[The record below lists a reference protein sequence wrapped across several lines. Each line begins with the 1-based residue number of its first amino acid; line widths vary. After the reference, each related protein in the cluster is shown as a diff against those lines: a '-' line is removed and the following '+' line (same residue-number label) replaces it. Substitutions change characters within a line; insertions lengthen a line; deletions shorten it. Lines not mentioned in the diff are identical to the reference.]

1 MNKEEFAV
9 DEKTYENL
17 DGLKIK
23 IITSN
28 IGRRYKKVGENIYLM
43 LEKETAR
50 LEDSLTAMT
59 RIIKENEEIDRK
71 NEIEKIRQQAK
82 KELQQVEENKNT
94 RIMELEKELAI
105 LKELYENK
113 QREREKK
120 KELEQE
126 ERLKEEIEKF
136 REKLKEDIE
145 VKLEEI
151 NETNNENEQNTESS
165 EDSEIS
171 ETYTELITK
180 TNNIINPE
188 IYAGD
193 ISEKPS
199 TSKERKYKQTIPT
212 YYNNNYERSDRSKV
226 LWDKRLNRKWTP
238 KIINEQYNFLDLDC
252 VEDVNKIIQLWV
264 GYISKQLIDNKIP
277 IPEAPGYIER
287 TIIGTVKLWIQ
298 NLNDESIKA
307 LRSNKKFDGESAT
320 TTIDILIKYE
330 LAIRNEF
337 SSMTTEI
344 EEQQKEKTV
353 SRNLMNKLAICNM
366 CYIDEYTCAFKEY
379 YYKGTYSVEEGK
391 EIRKIY
397 FTKLPEPFSSKII
410 RDWEK
415 AGLEDTLGARI
426 RYLKNWFIE
435 LCEKHKEEIK
445 MEKTLIKNLTCC
457 KIKTAPQFGCT
468 DNYYKKKN
476 YKRKYKKYR
485 RNKLKYKYKNP
496 RKRYYIKDYKRKRP
510 YRIKKKLSECTCY
523 NCGKLG
529 HLAKDCKLPR
539 DPKKKQITEINTD
552 NEEYMQLDYIDYE
565 IDSEDS
571 IYELEPELETEIE
584 SEKELSDI
592 EEND

>member
-1 MNKEEFAV
+1 
-9 DEKTYENL
+9 
-17 DGLKIK
+17 
-23 IITSN
+23 
-28 IGRRYKKVGENIYLM
+28 M

-71 NEIEKIRQQAK
+71 NKIEKIRQQAK

-126 ERLKEEIEKF
+126 ERLKEEIKKF
-136 REKLKEDIE
+136 REKLIEDIE

-180 TNNIINPE
+180 TNNVINPE

-193 ISEKPS
+193 ISEKP
-199 TSKERKYKQTIPT
+199 R
-212 YYNNNYERSDRSKV
+212 
-226 LWDKRLNRKWTP
+226 
-238 KIINEQYNFLDLDC
+238 
-252 VEDVNKIIQLWV
+252 
-264 GYISKQLIDNKIP
+264 
-277 IPEAPGYIER
+277 
-287 TIIGTVKLWIQ
+287 
-298 NLNDESIKA
+298 
-307 LRSNKKFDGESAT
+307 
-320 TTIDILIKYE
+320 
-330 LAIRNEF
+330 
-337 SSMTTEI
+337 
-344 EEQQKEKTV
+344 
-353 SRNLMNKLAICNM
+353 
-366 CYIDEYTCAFKEY
+366 
-379 YYKGTYSVEEGK
+379 
-391 EIRKIY
+391 
-397 FTKLPEPFSSKII
+397 
-410 RDWEK
+410 
-415 AGLEDTLGARI
+415 
-426 RYLKNWFIE
+426 
-435 LCEKHKEEIK
+435 
-445 MEKTLIKNLTCC
+445 
-457 KIKTAPQFGCT
+457 
-468 DNYYKKKN
+468 
-476 YKRKYKKYR
+476 
-485 RNKLKYKYKNP
+485 
-496 RKRYYIKDYKRKRP
+496 
-510 YRIKKKLSECTCY
+510 
-523 NCGKLG
+523 

-565 IDSEDS
+565 LDSEDS

>member
-180 TNNIINPE
+180 TNNVINPE

-226 LWDKRLNRKWTP
+226 LWDKRLPYLNGSDT
-238 KIINEQYNFLDLDC
+238 ILLG
-252 VEDVNKIIQLWV
+252 LWV
-264 GYISKQLIDNKIP
+264 G
-277 IPEAPGYIER
+277 
-287 TIIGTVKLWIQ
+287 
-298 NLNDESIKA
+298 
-307 LRSNKKFDGESAT
+307 
-320 TTIDILIKYE
+320 
-330 LAIRNEF
+330 F
-337 SSMTTEI
+337 SS
-344 EEQQKEKTV
+344 
-353 SRNLMNKLAICNM
+353 
-366 CYIDEYTCAFKEY
+366 D
-379 YYKGTYSVEEGK
+379 
-391 EIRKIY
+391 
-397 FTKLPEPFSSKII
+397 
-410 RDWEK
+410 
-415 AGLEDTLGARI
+415 
-426 RYLKNWFIE
+426 
-435 LCEKHKEEIK
+435 
-445 MEKTLIKNLTCC
+445 
-457 KIKTAPQFGCT
+457 
-468 DNYYKKKN
+468 
-476 YKRKYKKYR
+476 
-485 RNKLKYKYKNP
+485 
-496 RKRYYIKDYKRKRP
+496 
-510 YRIKKKLSECTCY
+510 
-523 NCGKLG
+523 
-529 HLAKDCKLPR
+529 
-539 DPKKKQITEINTD
+539 
-552 NEEYMQLDYIDYE
+552 
-565 IDSEDS
+565 
-571 IYELEPELETEIE
+571 
-584 SEKELSDI
+584 
-592 EEND
+592 